1 MLVKRFVA
9 FFIDINI
16 CLSPYYAWSVLFGT
30 KAPVDG
36 GYYIKGIAFL
46 FVAIIH
52 FSYHSIQ
59 EYFWKASIGKR
70 LFKLKVVKIDGSQLN
85 KNDIVKRHILDFF
98 EFYFIL
104 IIPILM
110 VLIDKRHQRIG
121 DKLAN
126 TRVIES
132 L

>member
-1 MLVKRFVA
+1 VKRFVA

-16 CLSPYYAWSVLFGT
+16 CLSPYYVWSVLFAS
-30 KAPVDG
+30 KDLVDEE
-36 GYYIKGIAFL
+36 YYIKGIVFF
-46 FVAIIH
+46 FVTIIH
-52 FSYHSIQ
+52 FLYHSIQ
-59 EYFWKASIGKR
+59 EFFWKASIGKR
-70 LFKLKVVKIDGSQLN
+70 LFELKVVKIDGSQLN
-85 KNDIVKRHILDFF
+85 KSDIVKRHILDFI
-98 EFYFIL
+98 EFYL
-104 IIPILM
+104 IMVIPMLM

>member
-16 CLSPYYAWSVLFGT
+16 CLSPYYVWSVLFAS
-30 KAPVDG
+30 KDLVDEE
-36 GYYIKGIAFL
+36 YYIKGIVFF
-46 FVAIIH
+46 FVTIIH
-52 FSYHSIQ
+52 FLYHSIQ
-59 EYFWKASIGKR
+59 EFFWKASIGKR
-70 LFKLKVVKIDGSQLN
+70 LFELKVVKIDGSQLN
-85 KNDIVKRHILDFF
+85 KSDIVKRHILDFI
-98 EFYFIL
+98 EFYL
-104 IIPILM
+104 IMVIPMLM